1 MINTHCSL
9 LYFIS
14 IQDQF
19 EQHIR
24 ADVTLKVYLYYGA
37 ERNRSVKHLS
47 EQDVVLTTYNVLS
60 SDFGVSGFKADAVAA
75 TECLSRW

>member
-1 MINTHCSL
+1 MNSHCSR

-14 IQDQF
+14 FQDQF

-37 ERNRSVKHLS
+37 ERSRSLS
-47 EQDVVLTTYNVLS
+47 LLSGQDVVLTTYNVLS
-60 SDFGVSGFKADAVAA
+60 SDFGVSGFKTQSYCFCFYDIVI
-75 TECLSRW
+75 T